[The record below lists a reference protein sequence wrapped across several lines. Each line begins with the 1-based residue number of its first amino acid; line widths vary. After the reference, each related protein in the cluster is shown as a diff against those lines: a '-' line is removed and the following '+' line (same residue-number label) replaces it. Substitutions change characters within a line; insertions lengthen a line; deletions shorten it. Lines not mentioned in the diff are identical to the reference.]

1 MAAAAAVKAEILN
14 IAREDPFQAIAA
26 LVDDKQRQALKMQE
40 LEAKLDQLMS
50 PPQQFDMGVT
60 AHLKHALEFIVEH
73 HATPDD
79 NIKVRL
85 HYRSCCK
92 QERLDISVTHDR
104 GLMAEWKKL
113 MAFPLPGR
121 QMEYGYPSSAVW
133 DDMAVFMDK
142 AFDTVRW
149 GRLGWELTGI
159 YFLDWENSECPVWR
173 IASAD
178 AFED

>member
-1 MAAAAAVKAEILN
+1 MAAAAAAKAEILN

-26 LVDDKQRQALKMQE
+26 LIDDNHRQQMEILG
-40 LEAKLDQLMS
+40 LRSRVDQLMS
-50 PPQQFDMGVT
+50 PPQQFDRGLT
-60 AHLKHALEFIVEH
+60 AHLKHALEFMVEH

-79 NIKVRL
+79 IIKVRL

-92 QERLDISVTHDR
+92 QGRLDISVTHDR

-113 MAFPLPGR
+113 MAFPLPGS
-121 QMEYGYPSSAVW
+121 QMEFGYPSMVVW

-149 GRLGWELTGI
+149 GKLGWELTGI
-159 YFLDWENSECPVWR
+159 YFLDWENNETPLWR
-173 IASAD
+173 VASA
-178 AFED
+178 ED